1 MTTVAAQATQMLA
14 AAFSQQMG
22 VAVAR
27 QQITAD
33 RAVAE
38 LVAGAIQSAAP
49 PAPPGQGR
57 VIDTRV

>member
-1 MTTVAAQATQMLA
+1 MTNVAAQASQMLA
-14 AAFSQQMG
+14 AAFSQQIG

-27 QQITAD
+27 QQITAE

-38 LVAGAIQSAAP
+38 LVAGAIQPAAP

-57 VIDTRV
+57 IVDTRV